1 MIYIVIKCISIML
14 IPKIL
19 RFIYFFY
26 VLNVLPEYMEVY
38 LLCGWC
44 P

>member
-1 MIYIVIKCISIML
+1 MYFNHAYPQNFKIYL
-14 IPKIL
+14 
-19 RFIYFFY
+19 FFY

-38 LLCGWC
+38 LLCGWY